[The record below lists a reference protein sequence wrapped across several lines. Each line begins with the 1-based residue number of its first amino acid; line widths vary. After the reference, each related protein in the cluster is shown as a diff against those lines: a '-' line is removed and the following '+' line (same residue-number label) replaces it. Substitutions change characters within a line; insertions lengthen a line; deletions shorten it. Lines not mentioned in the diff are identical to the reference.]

1 MSRYGRI
8 VGMLVLGTALGCG
21 VDAEGCTAILV
32 GKKASATGRVIVA
45 HNEDSNNPQ
54 YFIRH
59 AFLPRRE
66 GASAALWSEVK
77 AHAGQQPIA
86 HLFFNEFGVIVF
98 SNNGGVMNEW
108 DGQTFSLPDEGE
120 YSTLTEGG
128 IGYRLRCEMI
138 ERARTAREG
147 VEILTGLVSKFG
159 YTERSRLF
167 TIADRDEI
175 WVVQV
180 LWGRRFLARRCPDDE
195 VVAFPNCLVMHK
207 LLPGDIASRNI
218 VEKGAGF
225 NLSAFYQGP
234 RTWKSP
240 YNLHRWQDAY
250 RIAAGVTV
258 EAGDTYPFSVKPSRK
273 VAVEDI
279 KRALATHYEGM
290 PWEVKA
296 KHPKNNERDV
306 QPLCRESTIE
316 SLVCVMGEM
325 PTASEVH
332 IAIGRPCE
340 NKYVMYHPLAGELPT
355 GAVTGETALRRLRNH
370 ALPPDMTDAAPPSD
384 SSSR

>member
-8 VGMLVLGTALGCG
+8 VGMLMLGTALGC
-21 VDAEGCTAILV
+21 VADAEGCTAILV

-66 GASAALWSEVK
+66 GASAAFWSEVK

-128 IGYRLRCEMI
+128 IGYRLRCDMI

-180 LWGRRFLARRCPDDE
+180 LRGRRFLARRCPDDE

-207 LLPGDIASRNI
+207 LCPGDIASRNI

-225 NLSAFYQGP
+225 NLSEFYQGP

-290 PWEVKA
+290 PWEVKDPR
-296 KHPKNNERDV
+296 HPKNSPHGV
-306 QPLCRESTIE
+306 QPICRSGTLESV
-316 SLVCVMGEM
+316 VCVMGETPAESVLHM
-325 PTASEVH
+325 TV
-332 IAIGRPCE
+332 GRPCE
-340 NKYVMYHPLAGELPT
+340 VPYFVCRPHAGELPPD
-355 GAVTGETALRRLRNH
+355 AVTGEKAVQRLRDH
-370 ALPPDMTDAAPPSD
+370 DLPPSE
-384 SSSR
+384 